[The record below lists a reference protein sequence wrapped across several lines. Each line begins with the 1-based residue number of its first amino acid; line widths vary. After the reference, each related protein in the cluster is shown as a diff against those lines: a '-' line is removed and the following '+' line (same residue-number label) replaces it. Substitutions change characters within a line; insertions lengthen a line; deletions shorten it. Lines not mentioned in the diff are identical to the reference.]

1 MPKKYII
8 IKNAEEDNA
17 MAETL
22 KGTTKKVYDY
32 IVEYSN
38 EHGYQPSLR
47 EIADVT
53 GIKSAS
59 TIFYHIEKLE
69 KSGLVKK
76 SAAKNRAIE
85 LTARSHK
92 DKFANK
98 SSAETSNIPVLGKV
112 AAGQPV
118 LAVEN
123 ISDTIIVSNDLFH
136 GSSLFFLKVKGDSM
150 INAGIF
156 EGDLIAVNK
165 QESANNGDIV
175 VAMLDDEVTV
185 KRFYRETD
193 YIRLQPENDKY
204 EPIKSAN
211 ISVIGKVVGLIRS
224 VI

>member
-1 MPKKYII
+1 
-8 IKNAEEDNA
+8 

-85 LTARSHK
+85 LMARSHK
-92 DKFANK
+92 DEFANK

>member
-1 MPKKYII
+1 
-8 IKNAEEDNA
+8 

>member
-1 MPKKYII
+1 
-8 IKNAEEDNA
+8 
-17 MAETL
+17 
-22 KGTTKKVYDY
+22 
-32 IVEYSN
+32 
-38 EHGYQPSLR
+38 
-47 EIADVT
+47 
-53 GIKSAS
+53 
-59 TIFYHIEKLE
+59 
-69 KSGLVKK
+69 
-76 SAAKNRAIE
+76 
-85 LTARSHK
+85 
-92 DKFANK
+92 
-98 SSAETSNIPVLGKV
+98 
-112 AAGQPV
+112 
-118 LAVEN
+118 
-123 ISDTIIVSNDLFH
+123 
-136 GSSLFFLKVKGDSM
+136 M

>member
-1 MPKKYII
+1 
-8 IKNAEEDNA
+8 
-17 MAETL
+17 MAEAL

-32 IVEYSN
+32 IVDYSD

-69 KSGLVKK
+69 KIGLVKK

-85 LTARSHK
+85 LTSRAHK
-92 DKFANK
+92 EEFIDEN
-98 SSAETSNIPVLGKV
+98 SSEVANIPVLGKV

-123 ISDTIIVSNDLFH
+123 ISDTITVSNDLFH
-136 GSSLFFLKVKGDSM
+136 GNSLFFLKVKGDSM

-165 QESANNGDIV
+165 QDNANNGDIV

-193 YIRLQPENDKY
+193 CIRLQPENEKY
-204 EPIKSAN
+204 EPIRSAD